1 MSYTKSKHF
10 IKSKLREET
19 SLVSAQSEFERD
31 DDDPLSI
38 RSLSITSLGIIFALL
53 TFLLPSISILIGRP
67 FSLGNEIIFNH
78 NFEKDDDDPLSIR
91 SLSITSLGIIFA
103 FLTIF
108 LPSISILIGRPLS
121 QGNEIIHNHD
131 FKKDGP

>member
-10 IKSKLREET
+10 IKSKLSEESSIG
-19 SLVSAQSEFERD
+19 SLQSDFERD

-38 RSLSITSLGIIFALL
+38 RSLSITSLGIIFAFL
-53 TFLLPSISILIGRP
+53 TF
-67 FSLGNEIIFNH
+67 
-78 NFEKDDDDPLSIR
+78 
-91 SLSITSLGIIFA
+91 
-103 FLTIF
+103 F

-121 QGNEIIHNHD
+121 QGNEVIFNHD

>member
-1 MSYTKSKHF
+1 MSYTKSKQF
-10 IKSKLREET
+10 IQSKSSEE
-19 SLVSAQSEFERD
+19 SSYGSASSDFER
-31 DDDPLSI
+31 
-38 RSLSITSLGIIFALL
+38 
-53 TFLLPSISILIGRP
+53 
-67 FSLGNEIIFNH
+67 
-78 NFEKDDDDPLSIR
+78 DDDDPLSIR

-103 FLTIF
+103 FLTII

>member
-10 IKSKLREET
+10 TKNKSGEE
-19 SLVSAQSEFERD
+19 S
-31 DDDPLSI
+31 
-38 RSLSITSLGIIFALL
+38 SLG
-53 TFLLPSISILIGRP
+53 SIQ
-67 FSLGNEIIFNH
+67 ND
-78 NFEKDDDDPLSIR
+78 FEKDDDDPLSIR

-108 LPSISILIGRPLS
+108 IPSISILIGRPPS
-121 QGNEIIHNHD
+121 QGNEVIHNHD

>member
-1 MSYTKSKHF
+1 MSYTKSKQF
-10 IKSKLREET
+10 IQSKSSEE
-19 SLVSAQSEFERD
+19 SSHGSVRSDFERD

-38 RSLSITSLGIIFALL
+38 RSLSV
-53 TFLLPSISILIGRP
+53 
-67 FSLGNEIIFNH
+67 
-78 NFEKDDDDPLSIR
+78 
-91 SLSITSLGIIFA
+91 TSLGIIFA

-108 LPSISILIGRPLS
+108 LPSISILIGRPSS